1 MKHSAIDGYVF
12 SIHDRESNVFAQALR
27 STSALLTKFEGS
39 MSIFPSR
46 HRVYCLQL
54 FVDIANVMCRS
65 QEVNKLDCAGIISP
79 SLGRLKH
86 LGRME
91 GYL

>member
-1 MKHSAIDGYVF
+1 
-12 SIHDRESNVFAQALR
+12 
-27 STSALLTKFEGS
+27 

-46 HRVYCLQL
+46 PRVYCLKL
-54 FVDIANVMCRS
+54 FVDIFNVICRS
-65 QEVNKLDCAGIISP
+65 QEANKFDCAGIISP